1 MAAHHS
7 EPQYVIISI
16 KPDTIH
22 TTPKRHVDD
31 IPIYVLIFMLFMAS
45 SYYTNFFPQHT
56 SKLILENPIAR
67 HVLGYS
73 ILVTSIAGLK
83 SHESTPTI
91 LAISAVAYL
100 WCYLMSRQGPISFS
114 VTILLLVV
122 AYLLNRENDKIMFA
136 VARRV
141 LLGINCI
148 IVIWNVYQE
157 F

>member
-1 MAAHHS
+1 MS
-7 EPQYVIISI
+7 GDNTVISI
-16 KPDTIH
+16 
-22 TTPKRHVDD
+22 TPEAQQETQKKKHIDD

-83 SHESTPTI
+83 SKESTSTI
-91 LAISAVAYL
+91 LLISAVAYL

-114 VTILLLVV
+114 VTILLLVI
-122 AYLLNRENDKIMFA
+122 AYLLNRENDKVVF
-136 VARRV
+136 VVLRRV

-148 IVIWNVYQE
+148 IVIWNLYQE